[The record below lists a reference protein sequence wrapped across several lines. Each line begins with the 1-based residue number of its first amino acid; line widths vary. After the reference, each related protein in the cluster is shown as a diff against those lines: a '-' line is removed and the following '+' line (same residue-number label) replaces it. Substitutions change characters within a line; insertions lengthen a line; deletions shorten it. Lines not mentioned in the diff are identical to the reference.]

1 MKAQPESQTMKRTS
15 LLILFVLAPLFLL
28 AQYKNNTWLLG
39 YDNEHPLP
47 WGGSKLVFLSDTIL
61 MSVDNRS
68 MELNGCFSGLS
79 AADDSWFVY
88 TNGSAVCNKNNDTLT
103 NGFGLSPGG
112 DDGYR
117 QGGFPIPGMSLIVP
131 EQNYGNKLYLFHE
144 NIFNAAAPF
153 SGVPRALKLF
163 YSVIDPTSGNT
174 GSVILKNQLLIDDT
188 LEIAGLT
195 ACRHANGRDWWL
207 LVKKFN
213 SSIYYTVLVS
223 PNGVFI
229 ISQQIVPGMITVIS
243 GQVGFSTDGSYFAT
257 FDNWSQL
264 RIYDF
269 DRCTGI
275 LSNYRTK
282 FITNNTAGS
291 LSFSPNSRFL
301 YITKPDSLWQF
312 DMQASDVLNS
322 QTFIASYD
330 GYTDSLWGFS
340 NRFWWHWPGPDG
352 KIYMSATSSSRVL
365 HVINN
370 PDEPGLACNFQ
381 QHAVHFPTYNA
392 FTTPTYVN
400 LNLLQVPNS
409 VCDSLDVG
417 AQELIK
423 YNGKLTIFPNP
434 NDGRFRLEFTPQ
446 QLNGMLH
453 LYDIN
458 GKEMFSEYISPFT
471 SIKNLNLSTILT
483 SGIYAIQLVF
493 GNSSLTGKFLIK

>member
-1 MKAQPESQTMKRTS
+1 
-15 LLILFVLAPLFLL
+15 
-28 AQYKNNTWLLG
+28 
-39 YDNEHPLP
+39 
-47 WGGSKLVFLSDTIL
+47 
-61 MSVDNRS
+61 

-79 AADDSWFVY
+79 AQDDSWFVY

-131 EQNYGNKLYLFHE
+131 EQNNGNKLFLFHE
-144 NIFNAAAPF
+144 NIFSASAPF
-153 SGVPRALKLF
+153 SGVPRALKLY
-163 YSVIDPTSGNT
+163 YSIIDPTSGVN
-174 GSVILKNQLLIDDT
+174 GSVILKNQILIDDT

-213 SSIYYTVLVS
+213 SSIYYTVLTS
-223 PNGVFI
+223 PNGLFLI
-229 ISQQIVPGMITVIS
+229 NQQIVPGTVTVIG
-243 GQVGFSTDGSYFAT
+243 GQVGFSSDGNYFAT

-330 GYTDSLWGFS
+330 GFTDSLWGFS

-352 KIYMSATSSSRVL
+352 KIYMSASSSSRVL

-381 QHAVHFPTYNA
+381 QHAVHFPTYNNG
-392 FTTPTYVN
+392 TTPTYVN
-400 LNLLQVPNS
+400 LNLFQVPNS

-417 AQELIK
+417 NNELKIK
-423 YNGKLTIFPNP
+423 NEALKISPNP
-434 NDGRFRLEFTPQ
+434 NNGIFSIEYTPQ
-446 QLNGMLH
+446 RVSGMLY
-453 LYDIN
+453 LNDIA
-458 GKEMFSEYISPFT
+458 GKEVYKAYVSPFS
-471 SIKNLNLSTILT
+471 SIKNLNVSTLLT
-483 SGIYAIQLVF
+483 PGIYALRLVF
-493 GNSSLTGKFLIK
+493 GSNSLTGKVIIK